1 MKIKFEGIEF
11 DSELEVEYYK
21 YLKEKLIKNEEVI
34 YFIYHPIP
42 LNMGKTGVYTPDF
55 IVFYND
61 KIEVIET
68 KGYNPYSKARD
79 ATIHSLMLD
88 KTEDELRKY
97 VKEAFYES
105 TAEKWVQDKI
115 LRLGCLINE
124 VKVEYKKIKH
134 LNKFGWVDFSFK
146 NPNTRV
152 NKQKAK
158 INDLEAEL
166 KELRAFK
173 KDTLK
178 YFTLYNTTNKKLT
191 VKQCEF
197 MSNYIN
203 RIEEE
208 INEKG

>member
-11 DSELEVEYYK
+11 DSGLEVEYYK

-79 ATIHSLMLD
+79 ATIHSLMLA

-105 TAEKWVQDKI
+105 TAEKWVQDKV

-124 VKVEYKKIKH
+124 AKVEYKKIKH

-152 NKQKAK
+152 KKQKAK
-158 INDLEAEL
+158 IDDLEAEL

-173 KDTLK
+173 KDTLRFFK
-178 YFTLYNTTNKKLT
+178 YKLT
-191 VKQCEF
+191 TLKPNKSQQEYID
-197 MSNYIN
+197 NYIDKMA
-203 RIEEE
+203 EVLK
-208 INEKG
+208 NEKR